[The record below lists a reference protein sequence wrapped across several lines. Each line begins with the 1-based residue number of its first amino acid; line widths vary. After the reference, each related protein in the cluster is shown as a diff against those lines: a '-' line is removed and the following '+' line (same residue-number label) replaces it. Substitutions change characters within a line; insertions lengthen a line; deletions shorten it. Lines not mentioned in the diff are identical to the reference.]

1 MLGDTPRGAGV
12 RAIGMTKSLSSERL
26 YSSGEDSETSKQMNM
41 KYNINTMIIL

>member
-12 RAIGMTKSLSSERL
+12 RAIGMTKSLSSESL
-26 YSSGEDSETSKQMNM
+26 DSSGEDSETSKQMNM